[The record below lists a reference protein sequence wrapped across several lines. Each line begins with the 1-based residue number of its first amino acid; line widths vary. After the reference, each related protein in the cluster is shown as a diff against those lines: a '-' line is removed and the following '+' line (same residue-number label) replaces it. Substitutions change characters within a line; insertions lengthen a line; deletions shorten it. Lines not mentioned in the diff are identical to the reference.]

1 MFLWK
6 LSPLSFS
13 YFISGPKLFFWTPIN
28 VWRNDGLNQS
38 QSKYLCVSHLCSS
51 VTPSCFENFQFVSLE
66 ENYFK
71 EGIIFMSI
79 QTDHVFVQ
87 NHIDLLLWL
96 IYFSLQI
103 MEDSKIVYEKK
114 NILVSNRKYSTLH
127 ESKLAFEKL

>member
-1 MFLWK
+1 MTYSDSDGSRMDSSFVQMIQGGSLGRGRPRSSYHFL
-6 LSPLSFS
+6 SS
-13 YFISGPKLFFWTPIN
+13 
-28 VWRNDGLNQS
+28 
-38 QSKYLCVSHLCSS
+38 SHAR
-51 VTPSCFENFQFVSLE
+51 NFQFVSLE

-71 EGIIFMSI
+71 EGIIFMAI